1 MAEVHD
7 SDVHEDVKDVKRIL
21 TKNRQLATLRSS
33 ADTVVQQKP
42 QTRSL
47 PWADDIVEEI
57 TLLPQRY
64 ASGTLFPPQ
73 WFSLSGWLQL
83 PGNAPLLQMQ
93 NWRYI
98 FLIHARRLLI
108 NNVAGPQRKNVFVL
122 PTRQRLAQGVR
133 IAWPRSR
140 GRQILIDGYE
150 RPPLEIDRSL
160 FYPAV
165 TKHLLLAIH
174 LTVGSY

>member
-73 WFSLSGWLQL
+73 
-83 PGNAPLLQMQ
+83 
-93 NWRYI
+93 
-98 FLIHARRLLI
+98 
-108 NNVAGPQRKNVFVL
+108 
-122 PTRQRLAQGVR
+122 
-133 IAWPRSR
+133 
-140 GRQILIDGYE
+140 
-150 RPPLEIDRSL
+150 
-160 FYPAV
+160 
-165 TKHLLLAIH
+165 
-174 LTVGSY
+174 